1 MSHQIDMTSGSIIKK
16 LFAFSLPLIF
26 SSILQLLFNAADI
39 VVVGRYAG
47 DAALSAVGS
56 TSSLINLLVNL
67 FVGLSVG
74 TTVVCA
80 NYFGAGKKQE
90 VADTVHTAIILS
102 IISGFL
108 LTIIG
113 FFGAKEILRLMQ
125 APEDVLLLATKY
137 LKIYFG
143 GITVT
148 VIYNFGSALLRAK
161 GDTKRPLYILFFAGI
176 INVLLNLF
184 FVIVLKIGVAGVAI
198 ATVISQAVSAF
209 LILLCLWKE
218 KGEFRFSFSK
228 LKINSSIL
236 LRIIKIGV
244 PAGFQGMVFSF
255 SNVIIQSSINT
266 FGVTVIAGNSA
277 AANIEGFIYTS
288 MNGFAQGTLTFV
300 SQNLGAKK
308 FERISKVVFVSLCSV
323 LLIGS
328 GLMFIVLGVGQN
340 LLGFYTTSEDVVQS
354 GMVRLRMICIPYVL
368 CGIMDVMANAI
379 RGIGSSLLPMI
390 VTMLGACGIRLLWL
404 STVFMIPQFHTYKT
418 ILLSYPISWSITFLV
433 LMVCFMVIFK
443 KKRSNFST

>member
-1 MSHQIDMTSGSIIKK
+1 MAHQIDMTSGSITKK
-16 LFAFSLPLIF
+16 LFSFSLPLIF

-39 VVVGRYAG
+39 IVVGRYAG

-80 NYFGAGKKQE
+80 NYFGAGKKKE
-90 VADTVHTAIILS
+90 VSDTVHTAIILS
-102 IISGFL
+102 VISGFI

-125 APEDVLLLATKY
+125 APEEVLNLATTY

-148 VIYNFGSALLRAK
+148 IIYNFGSALLRAK
-161 GDTKRPLYILFFAGI
+161 GDTKRPLYILFLAGI
-176 INVLLNLF
+176 INVVLNLI
-184 FVIVLKIGVAGVAI
+184 FVIVFKIGVAGVAT
-198 ATVISQAVSAF
+198 ATVISQAISAF
-209 LILLCLWKE
+209 LILFCLWKE
-218 KGEFRFSFSK
+218 NDEFKFSFSK
-228 LKINSSIL
+228 LKINGDIL
-236 LRIIKIGV
+236 RRIIKIGV

-255 SNVIIQSSINT
+255 SNVIIQSSINS

-277 AANIEGFIYTS
+277 ASNIEGFIYTS

-308 FERISKVVFVSLCSV
+308 FDRIGKVVFVSLGSV
-323 LLIGS
+323 LLVGTA
-328 GLMFIVLGVGQN
+328 LMLIVMITGPK
-340 LLGFYTTSEDVVQS
+340 LLGFYTASEDVILS

-368 CGIMDVMANAI
+368 CGIMDVMANSI
-379 RGIGSSLLPMI
+379 RGIGSSLLPMV
-390 VTMLGACGIRLLWL
+390 VTMVGACGIRLLWL
-404 STVFMIPQFHTYKT
+404 STIFMIPQFHTYKT
-418 ILLSYPISWSITFLV
+418 ILLSYPISWSITFAV
-433 LMVCFMVIFK
+433 LTICFMIIFNK
-443 KKRSNFST
+443 KKAKV